1 MNNLKGSMLS
11 KNEAFFVVGL
21 NILLIKVTHL
31 FVYKSF
37 MYIYMQLFS
46 YCSRTK
52 YCRFLIKGEE

>member
-21 NILLIKVTHL
+21 NILLIKVHVTHL

-46 YCSRTK
+46 YCSRTN
-52 YCRFLIKGEE
+52 

>member
-1 MNNLKGSMLS
+1 MLS

-37 MYIYMQLFS
+37 MYITCN
-46 YCSRTK
+46 CSHIVVVLSTVDS
-52 YCRFLIKGEE
+52 